1 MSIYCCQEA
10 KPSGVGCHGDAI
22 LWKIYANKVTLLLG
36 TMRGKVRARLRIAS
50 NIGLII
56 GQCILLFADREWGLR
71 FIIASSLLS
80 FPYFWHEKM
89 FDVVALM
96 VFLNVVNVVGLF
108 VQ

>member
-1 MSIYCCQEA
+1 MDLGALGKA
-10 KPSGVGCHGDAI
+10 KSRRHS
-22 LWKIYANKVTLLLG
+22 KS
-36 TMRGKVRARLRIAS
+36 RGSHFGIPRVREKLRITS

-89 FDVVALM
+89 LDVVALM

>member
-1 MSIYCCQEA
+1 MALHSLGQKA
-10 KPSGVGCHGDAI
+10 SGCRSQ
-22 LWKIYANKVTLLLG
+22 
-36 TMRGKVRARLRIAS
+36 RGRHHRLPRVREKLRIAS

-80 FPYFWHEKM
+80 FPYFWHAKM
-89 FDVVALM
+89 WDVLALM
-96 VFLNVVNVVGLF
+96 LFLNVVNVVGLF

>member
-1 MSIYCCQEA
+1 MA
-10 KPSGVGCHGDAI
+10 RNPVGQSSFR
-22 LWKIYANKVTLLLG
+22 
-36 TMRGKVRARLRIAS
+36 RGPKRRHHHRVPRVREKLRIAS

-71 FIIASSLLS
+71 FIIASSLMS
-80 FPYFWHEKM
+80 FPYFWHHRM
-89 FDVVALM
+89 WDVVALM

>member
-1 MSIYCCQEA
+1 MGLVTVGQKIFRRNSPKKWYHSRIPRMRA
-10 KPSGVGCHGDAI
+10 K
-22 LWKIYANKVTLLLG
+22 
-36 TMRGKVRARLRIAS
+36 LRIAS

-80 FPYFWHEKM
+80 FPYFLHEKM
-89 FDVVALM
+89 WDVVAL
-96 VFLNVVNVVGLF
+96 VAFLNVVNVVGLF

>member
-1 MSIYCCQEA
+1 MALYS
-10 KPSGVGCHGDAI
+10 
-22 LWKIYANKVTLLLG
+22 LG
-36 TMRGKVRARLRIAS
+36 KGSSRCGSKRWRNYRLSRMREKMRIAS

-56 GQCILLFADREWGLR
+56 GQCILLFVDRDWGLR

-80 FPYFWHEKM
+80 FPYFWHHKM
-89 FDVVALM
+89 WDVVALM

>member
-1 MSIYCCQEA
+1 MEMGSMGQTRFRRFA
-10 KPSGVGCHGDAI
+10 K
-22 LWKIYANKVTLLLG
+22 
-36 TMRGKVRARLRIAS
+36 ARLRYHRLSRMREKMRIAS

-56 GQCILLFADREWGLR
+56 GQCILLFVDRDWGLR

-80 FPYFWHEKM
+80 FPYFWHHKM
-89 FDVVALM
+89 WDVVALM

>member
-1 MSIYCCQEA
+1 MARNPMGQSSLRRCS
-10 KPSGVGCHGDAI
+10 K
-22 LWKIYANKVTLLLG
+22 
-36 TMRGKVRARLRIAS
+36 RGRHHRLPRVREKLRIAS

-71 FIIASSLLS
+71 FIIASSLMS
-80 FPYFWHEKM
+80 FPYFWHHRM
-89 FDVVALM
+89 WDVVALM

>member
-1 MSIYCCQEA
+1 MALHS
-10 KPSGVGCHGDAI
+10 VGQ
-22 LWKIYANKVTLLLG
+22 KTLGHRSKRWSSHRLPR
-36 TMRGKVRARLRIAS
+36 MRARLRIAS

-56 GQCILLFADREWGLR
+56 GQCVLLFADREWGLR

-80 FPYFWHEKM
+80 FPYFLHERM
-89 FDVVALM
+89 WDVVALM